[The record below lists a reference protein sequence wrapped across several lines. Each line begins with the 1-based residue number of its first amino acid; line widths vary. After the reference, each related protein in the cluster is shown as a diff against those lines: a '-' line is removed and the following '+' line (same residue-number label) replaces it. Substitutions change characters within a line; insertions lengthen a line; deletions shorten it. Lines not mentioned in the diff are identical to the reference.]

1 MFNTFF
7 PKSFYINEAGF
18 QIRAVKMA
26 LLDYKIQSLKC
37 LTKVSKPIR
46 TRIAIWKP
54 CLSSMWIHMNKIFY
68 HQNIRIWTILTKLS
82 IPKTPF
88 LVPIKIKQNKK
99 VNLFKIIIMHHEKRH
114 SRIFWS
120 SGIVFKSKFL
130 PLISW
135 RVLIPNLDW
144 MFPGTTNMDKLVLTY
159 FSGAVQIAREAKW
172 PEIFFPDVVY
182 VHTMHFYEFHK
193 HTFSRIENGG
203 QIDDYF
209 YRPLWY
215 RSLNPY
221 WKILENHL
229 NNSPK

>member
-1 MFNTFF
+1 
-7 PKSFYINEAGF
+7 
-18 QIRAVKMA
+18 MA
-26 LLDYKIQSLKC
+26 LSDYKIQSLKC

-54 CLSSMWIHMNKIFY
+54 CPSSMWIHMNKIFY
-68 HQNIRIWTILTKLS
+68 HQNIRIWTILTKLN
-82 IPKTPF
+82 ILKTPF
-88 LVPIKIKQNKK
+88 SVPIKIKQNKK

-130 PLISW
+130 PLISR
-135 RVLIPNLDW
+135 RVLIPFRNFPNLNW

-182 VHTMHFYEFHK
+182 VHTMHFYEFQ
-193 HTFSRIENGG
+193 TYIESKWPTN
-203 QIDDYF
+203 
-209 YRPLWY
+209 RRLRLPL
-215 RSLNPY
+215 R
-221 WKILENHL
+221 
-229 NNSPK
+229 